1 MRAIEG
7 GNNKM
12 SLITPHY
19 LLVGG
24 CSKDKV
30 LQAHKKAKEIFDSN
44 NEMIKLISPLKSNSF
59 FIFYD
64 GSRDR
69 WKNEDEYMKAKTAYI
84 QYLVE
89 SDIQFIEMATEELIS
104 RKHAKGPKKLKQYI
118 YHVERKKRRI
128 INQLIDWGVSRGST
142 LFR

>member
-1 MRAIEG
+1 
-7 GNNKM
+7 M

-30 LQAHKKAKEIFDSN
+30 LQAHKKAREIFKTN
-44 NEMIKLISPLKSNSF
+44 NKINKLISPLKSDSF
-59 FIFYD
+59 FILYD
-64 GSRDR
+64 SSHHR

-89 SDIQFIEMATEELIS
+89 SDIQFVEMATQELIS
-104 RKHAKGPKKLKQYI
+104 WKHAKGPKKLEQHI

-128 INQLIDWGVSRGST
+128 INQLIDWGISRGST